1 MSVAAAPP
9 RRAGHLRRAFNAV
22 LVLSGV
28 VLAVAVVNDLG
39 RQVAGIRDMRADTA
53 VFSRWSRAIG
63 GPAAFGR
70 LRMVHHGRRTDL
82 VCAAARSRRGR
93 ICLAV
98 ARGAGG
104 AHVIGAV
111 RVRPGRHLPRGGRLT
126 CTRPA
131 EAAGDCVVGPGAAK
145 PASVRL

>member
-1 MSVAAAPP
+1 MSFAAAAP
-9 RRAGHLRRAFNAV
+9 RRARQVRRAFNAM

-28 VLAVAVVNDLG
+28 VLAVAVVDDLG

-53 VFSRWSRAIG
+53 VFARWSRAIG

-70 LRMVHHGRRTDL
+70 LRMVHHGRATDL
-82 VCAAARSRRGR
+82 VCAAARLRRGR

-98 ARGAGG
+98 TRGAGG

-131 EAAGDCVVGPGAAK
+131 VAAGDCVVGPAAAK
-145 PASVRL
+145 PAAVRL

>member
-1 MSVAAAPP
+1 M
-9 RRAGHLRRAFNAV
+9 

-28 VLAVAVVNDLG
+28 VLAVAVVDDVG
-39 RQVAGIRDMRADTA
+39 RQVAGIRDMRADRA
-53 VFSRWSRAIG
+53 VFSRWSRPIG

-70 LRMVHHGRRTDL
+70 LRMVHHGRTTDL
-82 VCAAARSRRGR
+82 VCAGARSHRGR

-98 ARGAGG
+98 ARGADG
-104 AHVIGAV
+104 AHVVGAV
-111 RVRPGRHLPRGGRLT
+111 RVRPAGHLPGRGRLT